1 MLIPTVVDNIHC
13 NIFKIKH
20 YWRLQIRDEY
30 YNITSI
36 DYIFPDGAFK
46 RLEIELQRA
55 YWRIRAREIIPTINI
70 RTLSAKESTFVYKM
84 IKNNCIGISKKQ
96 YGYLKGLQERN
107 LRCE

>member
-1 MLIPTVVDNIHC
+1 MLLPQVTERIYC
-13 NIFKIKH
+13 NVHKTKTF
-20 YWRLQIRDEY
+20 WRLHIRDEY
-30 YNITSI
+30 YNITVI

-84 IKNNCIGISKKQ
+84 IKNNCIGRSKKQ

-107 LRCE
+107 L